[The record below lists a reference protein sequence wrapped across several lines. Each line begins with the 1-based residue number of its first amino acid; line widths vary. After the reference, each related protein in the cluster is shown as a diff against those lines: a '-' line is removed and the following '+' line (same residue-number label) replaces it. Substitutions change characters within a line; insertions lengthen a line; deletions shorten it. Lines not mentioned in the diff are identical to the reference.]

1 MKYIKTK
8 TIIFITILFL
18 ISLTGVLLITMSKK
32 NNIKKSNQ
40 EKQILILETNKGKI
54 EIEMLNTIAPE
65 HVNRIAE
72 LVKEKFYN
80 GVIFHRVIPGFMA
93 QTGDPTGTGMSGSG
107 KKIKSEFSDYN
118 YTRGTVGMARTADPN
133 SADSQFFICYDDCS
147 HLNGSYTVWGQVIK
161 GMKVVDNIEPG
172 EPPSKP
178 DSILTAKI
186 KKIKS
191 K

>member
-40 EKQILILETNKGKI
+40 EKQILIIETIKGKI
-54 EIEMLNTIAPE
+54 EIEMLNTIAPK

-147 HLNGSYTVWGQVIK
+147 HLNGSYTVWGQVVK

>member
-54 EIEMLNTIAPE
+54 EIEMLNTIAPK

-80 GVIFHRVIPGFMA
+80 GVIFHRVIP
-93 QTGDPTGTGMSGSG
+93 P
-107 KKIKSEFSDYN
+107 
-118 YTRGTVGMARTADPN
+118 
-133 SADSQFFICYDDCS
+133 S
-147 HLNGSYTVWGQVIK
+147 HSHK
-161 GMKVVDNIEPG
+161 
-172 EPPSKP
+172 
-178 DSILTAKI
+178 
-186 KKIKS
+186 
-191 K
+191 

>member
-107 KKIKSEFSDYN
+107 QKIKSEFSDYN

>member
-40 EKQILILETNKGKI
+40 EKQILILETSKGKI
-54 EIEMLNTIAPE
+54 EIEMLNNIAPK

-93 QTGDPTGTGMSGSG
+93 QGGCPNTRNGASGMPGTGGPGYNIKCEINSNKHLKGSLSMAHAG
-107 KKIKSEFSDYN
+107 KD
-118 YTRGTVGMARTADPN
+118 TGG
-133 SADSQFFICYDDCS
+133 SQFFIVYEPQPHLDGVHTVFGKTDDMDVV
-147 HLNGSYTVWGQVIK
+147 LKLTNGSK
-161 GMKVVDNIEPG
+161 
-172 EPPSKP
+172 
-178 DSILTAKI
+178 ILKATLK
-186 KKIKS
+186 
-191 K
+191 

>member
-40 EKQILILETNKGKI
+40 EKQILILETSKGKI
-54 EIEMLNTIAPE
+54 EIEMLNTIAPK

-172 EPPSKP
+172 EPQSKP